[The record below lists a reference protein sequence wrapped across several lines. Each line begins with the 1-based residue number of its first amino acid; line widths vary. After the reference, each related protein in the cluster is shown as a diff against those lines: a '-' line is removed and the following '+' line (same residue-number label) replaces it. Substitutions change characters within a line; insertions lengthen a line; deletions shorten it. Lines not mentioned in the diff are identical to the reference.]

1 MKKFA
6 VAAVIPLF
14 AGFLWAQVEPAPAQE
29 AAQETRTET
38 TTTKTTYN
46 GTLVDAACRTTH
58 TEHRESSTSN
68 PDSNTTRTETTRTT
82 TESNECPVTTTTTTF
97 GLITPEGKYVRF
109 DDASNNKVIEV
120 VKSNKEWKR
129 EMEGKKPVRVR
140 VIGSP
145 NGDMVVVESIK

>member
-14 AGFLWAQVEPAPAQE
+14 AGFLWAQAEPAPAQA

-38 TTTKTTYN
+38 TTTKTTYS
-46 GTLVDAACRTTH
+46 GTLVDAACRSTH

-68 PDSNTTRTETTRTT
+68 PDANTSRTESTHTT
-82 TESNECPVTTTTTTF
+82 TDSSECPVTTTTTSF
-97 GLITPEGKYVRF
+97 GLLTPEGKFVRF
-109 DDASNNKVIEV
+109 DQPSNTKVIEI

-129 EMEGKKPVRVR
+129 EM
-140 VIGSP
+140 
-145 NGDMVVVESIK
+145 